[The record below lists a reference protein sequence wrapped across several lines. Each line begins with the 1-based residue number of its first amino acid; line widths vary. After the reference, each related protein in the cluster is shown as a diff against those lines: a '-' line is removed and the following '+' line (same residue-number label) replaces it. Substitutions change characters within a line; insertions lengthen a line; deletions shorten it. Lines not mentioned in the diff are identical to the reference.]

1 MTEILIRYFHFIGI
15 MLLSTTLLA
24 EYILLSKE
32 ISLVKLKKVLKIDA
46 VFGLSALIVLGT
58 GLLQWFVVGKPS
70 AYFNTNFMFHIKF
83 TIFLIMAIL
92 SLFPTRFYFK
102 KRKQGKD
109 VVRIPKSIF
118 TFLKIEL
125 LLLIIIPLLAVLMAN
140 GFGNF

>member
-1 MTEILIRYFHFIGI
+1 MLEIIIRYFHFFCI
-15 MLLSTTLLA
+15 MLLSTTLVA
-24 EYILLSKE
+24 EHLLLSKE
-32 ISLVKLKKVLKIDA
+32 ITLGKLKKVLKIDA
-46 VFGLSALIVLGT
+46 VYNFSALIVLGT
-58 GLLQWFVVGKPS
+58 GLLQWFIVGKPS
-70 AYFNTNFMFHIKF
+70 VYFNTNFLFHIKF
-83 TIFLIMAIL
+83 TLFLIMVIL
-92 SLFPTRFYFK
+92 SLFPTRFYIK

>member
-15 MLLSTTLLA
+15 MLLSTTLVA
-24 EYILLSKE
+24 EHLLLSKE
-32 ISLVKLKKVLKIDA
+32 ISLAKLKIVLKID
-46 VFGLSALIVLGT
+46 VVYGLSILIVLGT
-58 GLLQWFVVGKPS
+58 GLLQWFVIGKPS
-70 AYFNTNFMFHIKF
+70 AYFNTNFLFHIKF

-92 SLFPTRFYFK
+92 SLFPTRFYIK